1 MAEATEIDFDAF
13 RAKDL
18 TAAREDFVQWYV
30 ENTGVSYSKVQMDA
44 LREGVKAFSLLN
56 GIFTS
61 SDAGKAA
68 AEARKSARAAAE
80 KPKAE
85 KAPAKKAAPA
95 KAGAKKGKPAAA
107 TDLI

>member
-13 RAKDL
+13 RAKEL

-30 ENTGVSYSKVQMDA
+30 EKTGAQFSKVQMDS

-61 SDAGKAA
+61 SDEGKAA
-68 AEARKSARAAAE
+68 AEARKSARAKAE
-80 KPKAE
+80 KPKTE
-85 KAPAKKAAPA
+85 KAAAKKAAPA
-95 KAGAKKGKPAAA
+95 KAGAKKAKPAGAS
-107 TDLI
+107 DLI

>member
-13 RAKDL
+13 RAKEL

-30 ENTGVSYSKVQMDA
+30 EKTGATFSKVQMDS

-61 SDAGKAA
+61 SDEGKAA
-68 AEARKSARAAAE
+68 AEARKSARAKAEPKE
-80 KPKAE
+80 KPAKAA
-85 KAPAKKAAPA
+85 KAPAK
-95 KAGAKKGKPAAA
+95 GAKPKAKPAAA

>member
-13 RAKDL
+13 RAKEL
-18 TAAREDFVQWYV
+18 TAAREDFVQWYIDQ
-30 ENTGVSYSKVQMDA
+30 TGVQFSKVQADA
-44 LREGVKAFSLLN
+44 FREGVKAFSLLN

-68 AEARKSARAAAE
+68 AEARKSARAAAV

-85 KAPAKKAAPA
+85 KAPAKKVAA
-95 KAGAKKGKPAAA
+95 KAGGKKAKPAGAS
-107 TDLI
+107 DLI

>member
-1 MAEATEIDFDAF
+1 MADATEIDFDAF

-30 ENTGVSYSKVQMDA
+30 EKTGVTFSKVQMDA

-56 GIFTS
+56 GLYTA
-61 SDAGKAA
+61 SDEGKAA
-68 AEARKSARAAAE
+68 AEARKAARATAAAPA
-80 KPKAE
+80 KKAPAK
-85 KAPAKKAAPA
+85 KAPAKKAAGS
-95 KAGAKKGKPAAA
+95 KAKPAAA